1 MNFLKKQSAGFYLA
15 AITTVFAI
23 AGLVF
28 YYINCNTDYFG
39 NLGVSLSQ
47 RRNLFK
53 RRKNC
58 EPNPGGRHPAG
69 DYHGS

>member
-47 RRNLFK
+47 VV
-53 RRKNC
+53 
-58 EPNPGGRHPAG
+58 
-69 DYHGS
+69 